1 MLTQRQPPHPAL
13 RPSGGR
19 VQGDAA
25 PLWPS
30 EEAPPVSACVKVKVA
45 QSVTPWTVALP
56 GSPVRAILQTRI
68 LEWPVPS
75 PGDLPDSGIEPPG
88 LLHCRQ
94 ILYRLSQQGSP
105 RIPLKFSTLS
115 LSAHSRCEGGR
126 SIFGSPPMAHPD
138 LWLNPIPS
146 LVAMETGWKKDA
158 GLLLCVWGDVWQY
171 LGACTMPT
179 LGAKR

>member
-1 MLTQRQPPHPAL
+1 MLSRIHVLVQMCRPQGKLMLIHHAL
-13 RPSGGR
+13 KSYY
-19 VQGDAA
+19 
-25 PLWPS
+25 S
-30 EEAPPVSACVKVKVA
+30 SVSRSQLCLTLCDPMDC
-45 QSVTPWTVALP
+45 SPP
-56 GSPVRAILQTRI
+56 GSSVHGIFPARI